1 MPSLSRAYPAD
12 ASLDGLEAI
21 RRFCSAKARLFK
33 SMPLRNTP
41 PDGSSRMGGHISA
54 AVRLDESVTATMGV
68 VNFEV
73 FFHDQSESLFRRL
86 CLITGNR
93 AEAEEIMQDAFLKL
107 WERWERVGS
116 MSDPTAYLYRT
127 ALNLFRS
134 RYRRA
139 ALALRR
145 SVGLVPSVDEFE
157 RSDTKS
163 AVMQALKSLAPRQRA
178 ALVLTELLG
187 FSSEDAGE
195 LLGVQP
201 GTVRT
206 LASQG
211 RIALRR
217 TMEEQE

>member
-1 MPSLSRAYPAD
+1 MGEPIHAA
-12 ASLDGLEAI
+12 G
-21 RRFCSAKARLFK
+21 RLNE
-33 SMPLRNTP
+33 PV
-41 PDGSSRMGGHISA
+41 SA
-54 AVRLDESVTATMGV
+54 AIGV
-68 VNFEV
+68 GVDFEA

-134 RYRRA
+134 RYHRA
-139 ALALRR
+139 AFALRR
-145 SVGLVPSVDEFE
+145 SVGLAPSVDEFE

-163 AVMQALKSLAPRQRA
+163 AVMQALESLAPRQRA
-178 ALVLTELLG
+178 ALVLTDLLG
-187 FSSEDAGE
+187 FSSQDAGE

-201 GTVRT
+201 GTIRT

-211 RIALRR
+211 RTALRR

>member
-1 MPSLSRAYPAD
+1 
-12 ASLDGLEAI
+12 
-21 RRFCSAKARLFK
+21 
-33 SMPLRNTP
+33 
-41 PDGSSRMGGHISA
+41 MGEPITA
-54 AVRLDESVTATMGV
+54 AVRTDGSISGAIGIEVT
-68 VNFEV
+68 FEV
-73 FFHDQSESLFRRL
+73 FFHDQGGSLFRRL
-86 CLITGNR
+86 CLITGNQ

-134 RYRRA
+134 RYRRT

-145 SVGLVPSVDEFE
+145 SVGLASNIDEFE

-163 AVMQALKSLAPRQRA
+163 AVMQALASLAPRQRA
-178 ALVLTELLG
+178 ALVLTDLLG
-187 FSSEDAGE
+187 YSSEDAGE

-217 TMEEQE
+217 VVEEQE

>member
-1 MPSLSRAYPAD
+1 MGKPISTAVGTDEPV
-12 ASLDGLEAI
+12 
-21 RRFCSAKARLFK
+21 SA
-33 SMPLRNTP
+33 
-41 PDGSSRMGGHISA
+41 GI
-54 AVRLDESVTATMGV
+54 GV
-68 VNFEV
+68 ELNFEV
-73 FFHDQSESLFRRL
+73 FFHDQSGSLFRRL
-86 CLITGNR
+86 CLITGDR

-107 WERWERVGS
+107 WERWEQVSS
-116 MSDPTAYLYRT
+116 MDDPTAYLYRT

-145 SVGLVPSVDEFE
+145 SVGLAPSVDEFE
-157 RSDTKS
+157 RSDTQS
-163 AVMQALKSLAPRQRA
+163 AVTQALESLAPRQRA

-211 RIALRR
+211 RTALRR
-217 TMEEQE
+217 TMEEQQ

>member
-1 MPSLSRAYPAD
+1 
-12 ASLDGLEAI
+12 
-21 RRFCSAKARLFK
+21 
-33 SMPLRNTP
+33 
-41 PDGSSRMGGHISA
+41 MGELNIA
-54 AVRLDESVTATMGV
+54 AVRLDEPASAANGV
-68 VNFEV
+68 EVNFEV
-73 FFHDQSESLFRRL
+73 FFRDQSGSLFRRL

-93 AEAEEIMQDAFLKL
+93 AEAEEIMQDAFLSL

-145 SVGLVPSVDEFE
+145 SVGLAPSVDEFE

-163 AVMQALKSLAPRQRA
+163 AVMQALESLAPRQRA
-178 ALVLTELLG
+178 ALVLTDLLG

-201 GTVRT
+201 GTLRT

-211 RIALRR
+211 RAALRR

>member
-1 MPSLSRAYPAD
+1 MS
-12 ASLDGLEAI
+12 GAI
-21 RRFCSAKARLFK
+21 
-33 SMPLRNTP
+33 
-41 PDGSSRMGGHISA
+41 
-54 AVRLDESVTATMGV
+54 GV
-68 VNFEV
+68 EETFEI
-73 FFHDQSESLFRRL
+73 FFHDQSGSLFRRL

-145 SVGLVPSVDEFE
+145 SVGFASNIDEFE

-163 AVMQALKSLAPRQRA
+163 AVMQALASLAPRQRA
-178 ALVLTELLG
+178 ALVLTDLLG

-217 TMEEQE
+217 IVEEQE